1 MSRIPVVA
9 VMPEP
14 TPYRSPL
21 FDLLAARPELDLAV
35 LYSAA
40 AIAGNAWRLEPRH
53 PHVVLRGPN
62 VPGARRVLRHDYPL
76 TLGVVVELMR
86 RRPRCVVL
94 TGWST
99 FASQAAIVW
108 CRARRIPYVLIV
120 ESHDRGPRAGWRRV
134 MKGGVVPRV
143 VGGAASVLVA
153 GTLAR
158 ESVISRG
165 ADPGRVR
172 VFANTVDVAR
182 FSAEAT
188 TLRARRNEVRGS
200 LGIEPAEVAVLCV
213 ARLAPEKGLE
223 PLLQA
228 VARMGREDV
237 RVVLAGG
244 GRERGALERL
254 ANALGVR
261 TLFLGVLPWERLVEA
276 YVATDVFALLSR
288 HEPWGVVVNEAA
300 ACGLPLVLSDRV
312 GAAYDLLHEGEN
324 GFVVPADDV
333 DAAAEAL
340 RRLAADPELRARAG
354 AASQRI
360 ASGWGYEPSVEAFV
374 QAVSEAVSTLAA

>member
-1 MSRIPVVA
+1 VTRIPVVA
-9 VMPEP
+9 VIPEP

-35 LYSAA
+35 LYSAT
-40 AIAGNAWRLEPRH
+40 AIAGNAWRIEPRH
-53 PHVVLRGPN
+53 SHVVLRGLN
-62 VPGARRVLRHDYPL
+62 VPGARRILRHDYPL
-76 TLGVVVELMR
+76 TLGVVAELMR

-108 CRARRIPYVLIV
+108 CRARRVPYVLIV

-134 MKGGVVPRV
+134 VKGGVVPRV
-143 VGGAASVLVA
+143 VRGAASVLVT

-158 ESVISRG
+158 ASVISRG
-165 ADPGRVR
+165 ADPRRVR
-172 VFANTVDVAR
+172 IFANTVDVPR
-182 FSAEAT
+182 FTAEAT
-188 TLRARRNEVRGS
+188 ALRARRDELRAS
-200 LGIEPAEVAVLCV
+200 LGIEPEEVAVLCV

-223 PLLQA
+223 TLLQA
-228 VARMGREDV
+228 VARMGRDDV
-237 RVVLAGG
+237 RVVLVGG
-244 GRERGALERL
+244 GRERDALERS
-254 ANALGVR
+254 ANLLGVR
-261 TLFLGVLPWERLVEA
+261 ALFLGVLPWERLVET
-276 YVATDVFALLSR
+276 YVAADVFALLSR

-312 GAAYDLLHEGEN
+312 GAAHDLLHEGEN

-340 RRLAADPELRARAG
+340 RQLADDSELRERAG

-360 ASGWGYEPSVEAFV
+360 VSGWGYEPSVEAFV
-374 QAVSEAVSTLAA
+374 QAVREAVSTLAA